1 VGFQDMPRVVH
12 EAASRKGGRVRKP
25 KGLAKQS
32 LERRKEIA
40 SLGGKTSA
48 DNRRKGTKQ
57 TQVGE
62 SRNTSNLADV
72 LGALDE

>member
-1 VGFQDMPRVVH
+1 MPRVLH
-12 EAASRKGGRVRKP
+12 EAASRKGGGVRKP

-57 TQVGE
+57 TQVDSHNRG
-62 SRNTSNLADV
+62 TNLADV